1 LRAAP
6 SLHYVCIVSTA
17 AEPVKKRKFSKASL
31 EAADRLLEAVKDK
44 LLKEHGRIDED
55 DLRRRGYS
63 ETTIAR
69 LLAR

>member
-1 LRAAP
+1 M
-6 SLHYVCIVSTA
+6 STV
-17 AEPVKKRKFSKASL
+17 AEPVKKRKFAKASL
-31 EAADRLLEAVKDK
+31 EAGDRLLKAVRDK
-44 LLKEHGRIDED
+44 VLKEHGRIDED

>member
-1 LRAAP
+1 MGT
-6 SLHYVCIVSTA
+6 V
-17 AEPVKKRKFSKASL
+17 AEPVKKQKFSRVSL
-31 EAADRLLEAVKDK
+31 EAGDRLLKAVKDK